1 MIGLTERQADVL
13 AWIEVF
19 ILRNRQSPTL
29 REICD
34 GMGFS
39 LHAADCHV
47 RAIRSKGRI
56 TFEDGKSQTIRVVA
70 EGQ

>member
-1 MIGLTERQADVL
+1 MRALTERQADVV
-13 AWIEVF
+13 AFIEVW
-19 ILRNRQSPTL
+19 IHRNGQSPTL

-34 GMGFS
+34 GMGFA

-47 RAIRSKGRI
+47 RAIRAKGRI
-56 TFEDGKSQTIRVVA
+56 TFEDGKARTIRVVA